1 MTFENLSTGWN
12 DLLYEASNGVMMKY
26 QLYMPEGYTAE
37 NSYPA
42 ILYMHSA
49 GVRCDDNSHIYTGEA
64 KFLRNIEDGKHKDNV
79 LILAPCCPKSA
90 KWVDVDAWD
99 SVAFDSDAI
108 IPSTHMAAALELW
121 GNFLDSFSIDISRL
135 YLYGMSMGGLAVW
148 DILARRPKTFAAA
161 AVAAGRGTP
170 MHANRMVDVA
180 IWIFHGTKDNA
191 VPYRHALIMHDAL
204 VNAGKKDLRFTTF
217 ENAGH
222 GIWTKT
228 ADYNGFI
235 DWMFAQRRSDK

>member
-1 MTFENLSTGWN
+1 MNSGWN
-12 DLLYEASNGVMMKY
+12 DLIFDASNGVKLKY
-26 QLYMPEGYTAE
+26 QLYMPNGYDA
-37 NSYPA
+37 SKKYPA

-64 KFLRNIEDGKHKDNV
+64 KFLRNIENGSYKDGV
-79 LILAPCCPKSA
+79 LILAPCCPKVA

-99 SVAFDSDAI
+99 SIEFDSDILPA
-108 IPSTHMAAALELW
+108 STHMTAALELW
-121 GNFLDSFSIDISRL
+121 GKFLDGYSVDISRL

-148 DILARRPKTFAAA
+148 DILARRPKVFAAA
-161 AVAAGRGTP
+161 AIAAGRGTP

-180 IWIFHGTKDNA
+180 IWIFHGTNDNA

-204 VNAGKKDLRFTTF
+204 VDAGKRDLRFTTF

-222 GIWTKT
+222 GIWSKT

-235 DWMFAQRRSDK
+235 DWMFSQKRCDK

>member
-1 MTFENLSTGWN
+1 MNTENLKAGWN
-12 DLLYEASNGVMMKY
+12 DLLFEASNGVSLKY
-26 QLYMPEGYTAE
+26 QLYIPERLDSQNA
-37 NSYPA
+37 YPA

-64 KFLRNIEDGKHKDNV
+64 KFLRNIEEGQYKNDV
-79 LILAPCCPKSA
+79 LILAPCCPKTA
-90 KWVDVDAWD
+90 KWVDVEAWD
-99 SVAFDSDAI
+99 SIAFDSDGI
-108 IPSTHMAAALELW
+108 VPSTHMVAALELW
-121 GNFLDSFSIDISRL
+121 GDFLNTFSIDLSRL

-148 DILARRPKTFAAA
+148 DILARRPKVFAAA

-191 VPYRHALIMHDAL
+191 VPYRHALVMHDAL

-222 GIWTKT
+222 GIWEKT
-228 ADYNGFI
+228 ANYKGFI
-235 DWMFAQRRSDK
+235 DWMFAQKRSDK

>member
-1 MTFENLSTGWN
+1 MNFENTSAGWN
-12 DLLYEASNGVMMKY
+12 DLVYEASNGVTLKY
-26 QLYMPEGYTAE
+26 QLYIPKNLDTKK
-37 NSYPA
+37 NYPA

-64 KFLRNIEDGKHKDNV
+64 KFLRNIEEGAYKDDV
-79 LILAPCCPKSA
+79 LIIAPCCPKSA

-99 SVAFDSDAI
+99 SVEFDSDVMA
-108 IPSTHMAAALELW
+108 PSTHMTAALEIF
-121 GNFLDSFSIDISRL
+121 GKFLDAFPIDMSRL

-148 DILARRPKTFAAA
+148 DILARRPKVFAAA
-161 AVAAGRGTP
+161 AIAAGRGTP

-204 VNAGKKDLRFTTF
+204 VDAGKKDLRFTTF

-222 GIWTKT
+222 GIWEKT
-228 ADYNGFI
+228 ANTNGFI
-235 DWMFAQRRSDK
+235 DWMFAQKRFDK

>member
-1 MTFENLSTGWN
+1 MNIETLTFGWN
-12 DLLYEASNGVMMKY
+12 DLEFSAANGVAMKY
-26 QLYMPEGYTAE
+26 QLYFPENYDSTKK
-37 NSYPA
+37 YPA

-49 GVRCDDNSHIYTGEA
+49 GVRCSDNSHIYTGEA
-64 KFLRNIEDGKHKDNV
+64 KFLRNIENGPYKNEV
-79 LILAPCCPKSA
+79 LILAPCCPKEA

-99 SVAFDSDAI
+99 SIAFDSDI
-108 IPSTHMAAALELW
+108 MTISTHMEAALELF
-121 GNFLDSFSIDISRL
+121 GKFIDGFSIDISRI

-148 DILARRPKTFAAA
+148 DILARRPKVFAAA

-170 MHANRMVDVA
+170 MHANRMTDVA
-180 IWIFHGTKDNA
+180 IWIFHGTNDNA

-204 VNAGKKDLRFTTF
+204 INAGKKDLRFTTF

-222 GIWTKT
+222 GIWAKT

-235 DWMFAQRRSDK
+235 DWMFAQKRSDK